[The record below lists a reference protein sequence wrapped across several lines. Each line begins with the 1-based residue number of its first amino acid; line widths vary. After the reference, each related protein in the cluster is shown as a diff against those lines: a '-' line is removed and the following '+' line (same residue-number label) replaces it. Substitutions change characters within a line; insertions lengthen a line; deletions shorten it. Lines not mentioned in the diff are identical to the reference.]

1 MKKSGLFLMG
11 VLVAAL
17 TLGLFLAG
25 CGGSDAK
32 DLAKRSSELT
42 KQSQELTK
50 QAMEAASD
58 PAKAMEAASD
68 PAKALEIT
76 RKLADIE
83 QKVEKLSESEKA
95 VFAKEFARLSGND
108 AADMLKNLDL

>member
-11 VLVAAL
+11 VLAAAL

-25 CGGSDAK
+25 CGGSGAK
-32 DLAKRSSELT
+32 DLAK
-42 KQSQELTK
+42 QSYELTK
-50 QAMEAASD
+50 QAMEVV
-58 PAKAMEAASD
+58 SD

-76 RKLADIE
+76 QKLADIE